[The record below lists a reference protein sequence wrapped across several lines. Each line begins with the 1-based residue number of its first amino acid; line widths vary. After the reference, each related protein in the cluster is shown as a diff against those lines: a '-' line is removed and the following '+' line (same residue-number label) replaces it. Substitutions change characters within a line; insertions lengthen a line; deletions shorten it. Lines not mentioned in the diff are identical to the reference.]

1 MLRTSLQKP
10 LQQVVKSDWS
20 SCSFDLSAEEYD
32 LSLLQP
38 VTFASLGSLRC
49 DCLST
54 DEAKLE
60 MSMMIAE
67 EYCRMVEEELLKKKF
82 TECGGL
88 LLKRLVRSLQE
99 ELVNE
104 LSDEVMG
111 CSELHRLLLFSI
123 LTSAPIETTDVSEI
137 IKTSQVPIS
146 QDECNTILDLRIA
159 QHLIV

>member
-1 MLRTSLQKP
+1 
-10 LQQVVKSDWS
+10 
-20 SCSFDLSAEEYD
+20 
-32 LSLLQP
+32 
-38 VTFASLGSLRC
+38 
-49 DCLST
+49 
-54 DEAKLE
+54 
-60 MSMMIAE
+60 
-67 EYCRMVEEELLKKKF
+67 MVEEELLKKKF

-123 LTSAPIETTDVSEI
+123 LTSVPIETTDVSEI